1 MDQLA
6 AMFPNWVGY
15 LESPDTGNDNQKK
28 HMLSIF
34 IYNSHLSQRTVINFL
49 PEVLYSSFFWFFI
62 CNVYRDEILVEIQK
76 TSMRFTLS
84 FACQRDSKS

>member
-1 MDQLA
+1 M
-6 AMFPNWVGY
+6 
-15 LESPDTGNDNQKK
+15 LEMIIRKSTCY
-28 HMLSIF
+28 SIF

-62 CNVYRDEILVEIQK
+62 CNTYRDEILVEIQK
-76 TSMRFTLS
+76 TSMRFALS